1 MVMDE
6 YTTVVKGG
14 LPGEHKGSSAHIHKP
29 EDSFIE
35 EKVVFKSCGD
45 TISGIVTQPAKGST
59 RRGFIIFL
67 HGFAGNKD
75 ENGLFKDAAGHF
87 AASGFGSLRFDF
99 CGHGESS
106 GRSLELTINR
116 EIENFSSAMGFVRS
130 KFNPGSIYALGFSL
144 GAYVALR
151 APEPDI
157 NGFILWSPALKPC
170 KDMYPRYST
179 NQIKQE
185 IEANGCIDKSGM
197 RIGPKMIDDLR
208 DCDIEPRF
216 REINQPMLII
226 HGTKDERIS
235 CSTSRAFYTSYSDHM
250 DIKFRQIANAGHSY
264 NEKKEYREAVFSNT
278 VGWLNSHV
286 SGPSN

>member
-1 MVMDE
+1 MVKAD
-6 YTTVVKGG
+6 
-14 LPGEHKGSSAHIHKP
+14 LPGETIDSQTQENKSSK
-29 EDSFIE
+29 SFFE
-35 EKVVFKSCGD
+35 EKVEIESCGD
-45 TISGIVTQPAKGST
+45 NLRGIVTRPTKESP
-59 RRGFIIFL
+59 RRDFIIFL
-67 HGFAGNKD
+67 HGFAGNRD
-75 ENGLFKDAAGHF
+75 ENGLFSEAAGRF
-87 AASGFGSLRFDF
+87 AASGFSSLRFDF

-106 GRSLELTINR
+106 GKSIELTINR
-116 EIENFSSAMGFVRS
+116 EIEDFRSAVGFVRN

-179 NQIKQE
+179 NLIKKE

-197 RIGPKMIDDLR
+197 RIGPRIREDLR
-208 DCDIEPRF
+208 DCEIESRF
-216 REINQPMLII
+216 KEINQPMLII

-235 CSTSRAFYTSYSDHM
+235 CSTSRAFYSSYSDHM

-264 NEKKEYREAVFSNT
+264 KEKKEYREAVFSNT
-278 VGWLNSHV
+278 VGWLNSQV